1 MSVFTWSQTAADNDD
16 ADGTINC
23 REGQAPSTI
32 NDSMRAIMAAIAK
45 WRDDTSGKLV
55 TGGTASALTLT
66 SNQTFTALS
75 DGITVTALLGT
86 AINASATLNVD
97 SLGATAIHGIS
108 GTAVTA
114 GFLAGEMVTFTY
126 DSSATAWVVRGGS
139 QGREFVSGTSM
150 VFYQA
155 AAPTGWTAEA
165 INNKALRV
173 VSSGGTGGSDGGTTA
188 FTSVFTARTIT
199 ASNLPDHS
207 ITITDPGHT
216 HVSIT
221 SHGTTD
227 AQGGGQRSC
236 VNAPSETS
244 NDGTETNSYTTGSS
258 TTGITAAFGTAAR
271 GGAQTAMDFAVQYS
285 DVIIATK
292 D

>member
-55 TGGTASALTLT
+55 TAGTASALTLT

-126 DSSATAWVVRGGS
+126 DASATAWVVRGGS
-139 QGREFVSGTSM
+139 KGREFVAGTSM

-155 AAPTGWTAEA
+155 SAPTGWTAES
-165 INNKALRV
+165 INDKALRV
-173 VSSGGTGGSDGGTTA
+173 VSSGGTGGSDGGSTA
-188 FTSVFTARTIT
+188 FSSVFAARTIT
-199 ASNLPDHS
+199 ASEIPDLT

-216 HVSIT
+216 HSYT
-221 SHGTTD
+221 KPDADAAHPTGT
-227 AQGGGQRSC
+227 GRSDP
-236 VNAPSETS
+236 PSS
-244 NDGTETNSYTTGSS
+244 SAATTGSS
-258 TTGITAAFGTAAR
+258 TTGISAAFGTTAR
-271 GGAQTAMDFAVQYS
+271 GGAQTAMDFAVDYS

>member
-32 NDSMRAIMAAIAK
+32 NDSMRAIMAAVAK

-55 TGGTASALTLT
+55 TAGTASALTLT
-66 SNQTFTALS
+66 TNQSFTALS
-75 DGITVTALLGT
+75 DGITVTVLLGT
-86 AINASATLNVD
+86 AVNASATLNVD

-126 DSSATAWVVRGGS
+126 DASATAWVIRGGS
-139 QGREFVSGTSM
+139 QGREFVSGTGC

-155 AAPTGWTAEA
+155 AAPTGWTAVA
-165 INNKALRV
+165 QNNKALRV
-173 VSSGGTGGSDGGTTA
+173 VSAGGTGGTAGGTTA
-188 FTSVFTARTIT
+188 FSSVFAARTIT
-199 ASNLPDHS
+199 ASNLPDHN

-216 HVSIT
+216 HDVT
-221 SHGTTD
+221 SCNNPATH
-227 AQGGGQRSC
+227 
-236 VNAPSETS
+236 P
-244 NDGTETNSYTTGSS
+244 TGSGRTDPTDTQTRTTTS
-258 TTGITAAFGTAAR
+258 ATTGITAAFGTAAR
-271 GGAQTAMDFAVQYS
+271 GGAQTSMDFAVQYC

>member
-1 MSVFTWSQTAADNDD
+1 MTVFTWSATAADNDD

-55 TGGTASALTLT
+55 TAGTASALTLT
-66 SNQTFTALS
+66 TNQTFTALS

-86 AINASATLNVD
+86 AINASATLDVD

-114 GFLAGEMVTFTY
+114 GYAANQIVTFTY
-126 DSSATAWVVRGGS
+126 DASASAWVVTGGLRG
-139 QGREFVSGTSM
+139 EFASGTAM
-150 VFYQA
+150 VFYQSS
-155 AAPTGWTAEA
+155 APAGWTAA
-165 INNKALRV
+165 SINNKALRV
-173 VSSGGTGGSDGGTTA
+173 VSAGGTGGSDGGTTA
-188 FTSVFTARTIT
+188 FTSVFAARTIT

-216 HVSIT
+216 HSYT
-221 SHGTTD
+221 KPDADSAHPTGTGRAD
-227 AQGGGQRSC
+227 P
-236 VNAPSETS
+236 PSS
-244 NDGTETNSYTTGSS
+244 SAATTGSS
-258 TTGITAAFGTAAR
+258 TTGITATFGTTAR
-271 GGAQTAMDFAVQYS
+271 GGAQTTMDFAVQYS